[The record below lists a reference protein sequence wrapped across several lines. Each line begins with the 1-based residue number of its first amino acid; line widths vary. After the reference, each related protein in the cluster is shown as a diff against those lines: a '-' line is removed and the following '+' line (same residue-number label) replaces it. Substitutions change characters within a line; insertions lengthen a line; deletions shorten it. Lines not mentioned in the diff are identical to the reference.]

1 MQHFDHFHSYEQK
14 QLEFLSFK
22 HHIGGGQQ
30 QKFCTKSSKLRLLPQ
45 SIKYFEGS
53 NAVKTTSMRNQTT
66 TPLFC
71 CTSEGRNRST
81 KKSTTSHRGWP
92 TAKNVRNPLNSRKLF
107 LAASCTFLGSI
118 YSFLLMSNKNL
129 SFLLFKHYIGTKN
142 MGCFLNA
149 HGCCLN
155 CIGSLKVLNNVT
167 L

>member
-1 MQHFDHFHSYEQK
+1 MTFGPKSLKLNSRPVYCSR
-14 QLEFLSFK
+14 LIRYL
-22 HHIGGGQQ
+22 
-30 QKFCTKSSKLRLLPQ
+30 KFYMSLNTYIFFQINQSILRLGAQ
-45 SIKYFEGS
+45 SVTLFS
-53 NAVKTTSMRNQTT
+53 TLRDPTQLRQRQCAT

-129 SFLLFKHYIGTKN
+129 SFLLSNIT
-142 MGCFLNA
+142 
-149 HGCCLN
+149 
-155 CIGSLKVLNNVT
+155 
-167 L
+167 